1 MYINIQAS
9 FGTSRNT
16 KKIENKNKSKKF
28 FQTAQRIRENRQ
40 TICYKFPCRIIII
53 IIIIIDS
60 IVIERINKIII
71 SEIGFY
77 VCLCKFKNIKA

>member
-16 KKIENKNKSKKF
+16 KEIENKNKSKKF

-53 IIIIIDS
+53 SIIDS

-71 SEIGFY
+71 SEIEFY